1 MPARFTG
8 RREPVVRGAGSGA
21 ARKSHPAH
29 TSRDGLSASASW
41 AGSKPA
47 YPSGS
52 LRPQTG
58 QTPVLSS
65 SLRSAAGPRLPE
77 QEGPERKEGTQP
89 QCNVER
95 WESISGIP
103 DSVGGSVIVEG
114 QALCDDPA
122 LFAPTLTTAPVR
134 EPAERDRGSSQRPAA
149 RPRHGR
155 AGTAGTRRSS
165 DRRRPQPG
173 RPSGSS
179 QVRSQVVR
187 QRQQPPLDKREPT
200 RKRLRIDDVEGRWVV
215 RPSAQYE

>member
-134 EPAERDRGSSQRPAA
+134 EPAELTVGALSGRRLAPAMVEPE
-149 RPRHGR
+149 RRVHVGR
-155 AGTAGTRRSS
+155 QTGVGHNPEDPAVH
-165 DRRRPQPG
+165 PKYE
-173 RPSGSS
+173 
-179 QVRSQVVR
+179 VR
-187 QRQQPPLDKREPT
+187 
-200 RKRLRIDDVEGRWVV
+200 
-215 RPSAQYE
+215 